1 MKIKQDFV
9 TNSSSCSYLV
19 YIPDGFDIKKA
30 IEENQDMVDKQ
41 LSKEWITEEYSKD
54 EFISEILYNH
64 SALLK
69 HGETNAYP
77 FEPYEVLSDIYSKN
91 GFMIQFMEQ
100 GGENDDSFMIN
111 INCQSYQKQIEK
123 IKGDEDESKGR
134 LCNK

>member
-1 MKIKQDFV
+1 MKIKQDFI
-9 TNSSSCSYLV
+9 TNSSSASYLV
-19 YIPDGFDIKKA
+19 YIPDSFDIKKA
-30 IEENQDMVDKQ
+30 IEENQDLVDKEMA
-41 LSKEWITEEYSKD
+41 KEWIAKEYTKD

-64 SALLK
+64 SSLLN

-111 INCQSYQKQIEK
+111 INCQSYQNKIKK
-123 IKGDEDESKGR
+123 IKGDEDESEGR